1 MSEDRDVW
9 TVNYRH
15 RHGLDEIDCVTEAD
29 AERQVCQII
38 VDNWSEIDSPKA
50 RQEIRERMK
59 AKDWVGAH
67 AAWQDYQ
74 DNRMVEGERIE
85 IEKRGRVLDVVPDP
99 IAPEEEEDE

>member
-38 VDNWSEIDSPKA
+38 VDNWSEIDSLKA
-50 RQEIRERMK
+50 RKEIRERMK

-67 AAWQDYQ
+67 AAWQGYQ
-74 DNRMVEGERIE
+74 DNRMVDGERIW
-85 IEKRGRVLDVVPDP
+85 IEKRGRVFDSVHDP
-99 IAPEEEEDE
+99 IAPEEEED